1 MKEEVSLRD
10 LMAIIKQRMM
20 IIISF
25 GALGLILSAVYTFL
39 VVTPMYDSTTQLLVN
54 RTNDGT
60 NSIQLNDIN
69 SNVQMINTY
78 KDIIKGP
85 VILDGVKENLG
96 LDYSVTEL
104 AEMVVIDVN
113 QNSQVFSLTVTGP
126 NPDEAAEIANGIA
139 ATFQSAI
146 FDIMNVENVS
156 IISEAAV
163 NSKPVSPVVVNNLVI
178 GLGVGLLL
186 GFGVA
191 LLRYAMAKTVDDYQ
205 FITQTIGWPNLGI
218 ISELNKEERT
228 AIVALQKQR
237 LAAAKGAMAEAA
249 QTAIPKRIPDG
260 VMLSV
265 AEEQPERPRATAE
278 SAVEQ
283 EMEKQPKKQPKQQPK
298 QHSSSHSGMSRE
310 RLVTVADMSREKIGV
325 ILQNSDGTQS
335 VDSGNKRGK
344 R

>member
-1 MKEEVSLRD
+1 
-10 LMAIIKQRMM
+10 MM

-60 NSIQLNDIN
+60 NNIQLNDIN

-85 VILDGVKENLG
+85 VILDGVKEDLD
-96 LDYSVTEL
+96 LDYTVTEL

-113 QNSQVFSLTVTGP
+113 QDSQVFSLTVTGP

-156 IISEAAV
+156 IISAASV
-163 NSKPVSPVVVNNLVI
+163 NSKPVSPVVVNNLMI
-178 GLGVGLLL
+178 GLGVGLLF

-191 LLRYAMAKTVDDYQ
+191 LIRYAMAKTIDDYQ
-205 FITQTIGWPNLGI
+205 FITQTIGWPNLGS
-218 ISELNKEERT
+218 ISELNKEEQS
-228 AIVALQKQR
+228 AIVASQKQKI
-237 LAAAKGAMAEAA
+237 AAAKAVKVAETAQAA
-249 QTAIPKRIPDG
+249 NPKRIPDG
-260 VMLSV
+260 EVLSV
-265 AEEQPERPRATAE
+265 AEVQLERPRTTVE
-278 SAVEQ
+278 SAVGQ
-283 EMEKQPKKQPKQQPK
+283 EMEKQPKKHPKQY
-298 QHSSSHSGMSRE
+298 SASHSGMNRE
-310 RLVTVADMSREKIGV
+310 RLGTVADMSREKIGV
-325 ILQNSDGTQS
+325 ILQNSDDTQA
-335 VDSGNKRGK
+335 VHSGNKRGK

>member
-20 IIISF
+20 IILSF

-39 VVTPMYDSTTQLLVN
+39 IVTPMYDSTTQLLVN

-85 VILDGVKENLG
+85 VILDGVKED
-96 LDYSVTEL
+96 LDLEYTVTEL
-104 AEMVVIDVN
+104 ADMVVIDVN
-113 QNSQVFSLTVTGP
+113 QDSQVFSLTVTGP
-126 NPDEAAEIANGIA
+126 DPEEAAEIANGIA

-156 IISEAAV
+156 IISAAAV
-163 NSKPVSPVVVNNLVI
+163 NSKPVSPVVVNNLLI
-178 GLGVGLLL
+178 GLGIGLLFGL
-186 GFGVA
+186 GVA
-191 LLRYAMAKTVDDYQ
+191 LLRYAMAKTIDDYQ
-205 FITQTIGWPNLGI
+205 FITQTIGWPNLGA
-218 ISELNKEERT
+218 ISELNKEEQM
-228 AIVALQKQR
+228 AIVALQKQKI
-237 LAAAKGAMAEAA
+237 AAAKTAKAAESA
-249 QTAIPKRIPDG
+249 QAAIPKRIPDG
-260 VMLSV
+260 EMHSAL
-265 AEEQPERPRATAE
+265 EEQPKSPRTPVE
-278 SAVEQ
+278 SAVDQ
-283 EMEKQPKKQPKQQPK
+283 EVKKQPKKHPK
-298 QHSSSHSGMSRE
+298 QHSSSHSGMRRE

-325 ILQNSDGTQS
+325 ILQNNDVTQAD
-335 VDSGNKRGK
+335 DSGNKRGK

>member
-1 MKEEVSLRD
+1 
-10 LMAIIKQRMM
+10 M

-85 VILDGVKENLG
+85 VILDGVKEDLG

-126 NPDEAAEIANGIA
+126 DPDEAAEIANGIA

-156 IISEAAV
+156 IISAAAV

-228 AIVALQKQR
+228 SIVALQKQR
-237 LAAAKGAMAEAA
+237 LAAAKAAKGVVAETA
-249 QTAIPKRIPDG
+249 QAAIPKRIPDDE
-260 VMLSV
+260 MLSV
-265 AEEQPERPRATAE
+265 AVEQLESPRTTVE

-283 EMEKQPKKQPKQQPK
+283 EMEKQPKKQPKQ
-298 QHSSSHSGMSRE
+298 HSSSHSGMGRE

>member
-10 LMAIIKQRMM
+10 LMAIIRQKML

-85 VILDGVKENLG
+85 VILDGVKEDLG

-156 IISEAAV
+156 IISAAAV

-178 GLGVGLLL
+178 GLGVGLLF

-191 LLRYAMAKTVDDYQ
+191 LLRYAMAKTIDDYQ
-205 FITQTIGWPNLGI
+205 FITQTIGWPNLGVV
-218 ISELNKEERT
+218 SELNKEEQT
-228 AIVALQKQR
+228 AIVALQKQN
-237 LAAAKGAMAEAA
+237 LAAAKNEKGVMAEAA
-249 QTAIPKRIPDG
+249 IQKRIPDG
-260 VMLSV
+260 EMLSV
-265 AEEQPERPRATAE
+265 SEEITESPRTTVE
-278 SAVEQ
+278 SSVKLET
-283 EMEKQPKKQPKQQPK
+283 EKHSKEHPK

-325 ILQNSDGTQS
+325 ILQNSDGTQAM
-335 VDSGNKRGK
+335 DSGNKRGK

>member
-10 LMAIIKQRMM
+10 LLAIIKQRMM
-20 IIISF
+20 IIIIF
-25 GALGLILSAVYTFL
+25 GAVGLILSAVYTFL
-39 VVTPMYDSTTQLLVN
+39 IVTPMYDSTTQLLVN

-85 VILDGVKENLG
+85 VILDGVKEDLD
-96 LDYSVTEL
+96 LDYTVTEL
-104 AEMVVIDVN
+104 ADMVVIDVN

-126 NPDEAAEIANGIA
+126 NPAEAAEIANGIA
-139 ATFQSAI
+139 ATFQNAI

-156 IISEAAV
+156 IISAAAV
-163 NSKPVSPVVVNNLVI
+163 NSKPVSPVVVNNLAI
-178 GLGVGLLL
+178 GLGIGLLF

-191 LLRYAMAKTVDDYQ
+191 LLRYAMAKTIDDYQ
-205 FITQTIGWPNLGI
+205 FITQNIGWPNLGA
-218 ISELNKEERT
+218 ISELNKEEQT
-228 AIVALQKQR
+228 AIVALQKQK
-237 LAAAKGAMAEAA
+237 LAAAKTVKVAESA
-249 QTAIPKRIPDG
+249 QSVIPKRIPDG
-260 VMLSV
+260 EMLSV
-265 AEEQPERPRATAE
+265 AEEQPKSPRTTVE
-278 SAVEQ
+278 SAVNQ
-283 EMEKQPKKQPKQQPK
+283 EVEKPAKKHPK
-298 QHSSSHSGMSRE
+298 QHASSHSGMRRE

-325 ILQNSDGTQS
+325 ILQNNDVTQA

>member
-10 LMAIIKQRMM
+10 LMAIIKQKMM

-39 VVTPMYDSTTQLLVN
+39 IVTPMYDSTTQLLVN

-85 VILDGVKENLG
+85 VILDGVKEDLG
-96 LDYSVTEL
+96 LDYTVTEL
-104 AEMVVIDVN
+104 ADMVVIDVN

-126 NPDEAAEIANGIA
+126 NPDGAAEIANGIA
-139 ATFQSAI
+139 AKFQSAI

-156 IISEAAV
+156 IISAAAV
-163 NSKPVSPVVVNNLVI
+163 NSKPVSPVVVNNLAI
-178 GLGVGLLL
+178 GLGIGLLF

-191 LLRYAMAKTVDDYQ
+191 LLRYAMAKTIDDYQ
-205 FITQTIGWPNLGI
+205 FITQNIGWPNLGA
-218 ISELNKEERT
+218 ISELNKEEQT
-228 AIVALQKQR
+228 AIVAFEKQK
-237 LAAAKGAMAEAA
+237 LAAAKTVKVAESP
-249 QTAIPKRIPDG
+249 ISKRIPDG
-260 VMLSV
+260 EMLSV
-265 AEEQPERPRATAE
+265 AEEQPKSPRTTVE
-278 SAVEQ
+278 SAVDQ
-283 EMEKQPKKQPKQQPK
+283 EVEKSAKKHPK
-298 QHSSSHSGMSRE
+298 QHSSSHSVMRRE
-310 RLVTVADMSREKIGV
+310 RLVTVADMSREKIGD
-325 ILQNSDGTQS
+325 ILQNYDVTQA